1 MTTDP
6 VGDML
11 TRIRNAILAKH
22 ERVEIPLSKLK
33 RAIAEILESEGY
45 IRGFEVK
52 EEHPATLTIE
62 LKYARDRSSAILGLR
77 RFSRPGLRVYVP
89 HRDLPTVRG
98 GLGISIIST
107 SHGLLTN
114 RQASEQRLGGEVL
127 CEVW

>member
-22 ERVEIPLSKLK
+22 EKVEIPLSKLK
-33 RAIAEILESEGY
+33 RAIAEILQAEGY
-45 IRGFEVK
+45 IRNYEVLDGP
-52 EEHPATLTIE
+52 PAVLSME
-62 LKYARDRSSAILGLR
+62 LKYTRSRGSAILGIR
-77 RFSRPGLRVYVP
+77 RYSRPGRRVYVR
-89 HRDLPTVRG
+89 HRDIATTRG